1 MKIGVRHPIVFQV
14 MVFIAAIILALV
26 FSVVARMVCSAGAV
40 DNNIHTAVGR
50 LLAGG
55 LLFLV
60 FIRCFNLKKQLSGF
74 VVMLPALLFAAWNI
88 ILHFTTGG
96 GHAENTTYV
105 FILGLAPAVFEEVLC
120 RGIFI
125 HNLKANGRR
134 PMSVLLIS
142 AFFFGIVHMTN
153 LGGGQHIINVMI
165 QTGYAVVVGLV
176 FGAIYIKTDDLISV
190 IIAHAVIDISSKMF
204 PNGEIAILPGCVGLM
219 VVLAVETWYAFWLM
233 SRAPALPES
242 AECDGHTSSP

>member
-1 MKIGVRHPIVFQV
+1 MKIGARHPIVFQV

-26 FSVVARMVCSAGAV
+26 FSVVARVACPAGAV

-60 FIRCFNLKKQLSGF
+60 FIRCFNLTKQFSGF
-74 VVMLPALLFAAWNI
+74 VIMLPALLFAAWNI

-96 GHAENTTYV
+96 GHAENTTYI
-105 FILGLAPAVFEEVLC
+105 FMLGLAPAVFEEVIC

-125 HNLKANGRR
+125 HNLKASGRR

-142 AFFFGIVHMTN
+142 ALFFGIVHMTN
-153 LGGGQHIINVMI
+153 LVGGQHIINVII
-165 QTGYAVVVGLV
+165 QTSYAVVVGLV

-233 SRAPALPES
+233 SRVPAVPDTV
-242 AECDGHTSSP
+242 ECNGHVSSP